1 MRPIHAKF
9 PGLDLRAPALD
20 LCTLPTPVHRL
31 DHVSRTTG
39 ADVWIKRDGETH
51 AALGGSKLRA
61 LEFLLAEFTALRK
74 PIVAYGPE
82 ASGWL
87 LDLAYFGRGLDLE
100 LLTFPM
106 PMTEA
111 SRHKQ
116 ELLQAVAGRRL
127 RRGRDFPEFVIRFLH
142 SWIAVAGG
150 RAELAPAGGSSAIST
165 IGYVNAAFELADQVA
180 RGDCPAPEV
189 VVAPLGSGG
198 LVTGLALGFAL
209 ANLPVELIGVSIA
222 PWIVSNKGGVYRLLL
237 QAAWVLNLAEP
248 RMARL
253 LVTHRFKGTY
263 GLPTPAGDRAIPL
276 YREDG
281 IDLDPVYSAKTAA
294 AVLEFARERKQRILF
309 WHTYRK
315 PLLPSVLQNDR
326 ISGEPGLEGAVRASG
341 RPTG

>member
-1 MRPIHAKF
+1 MRLIHSRF
-9 PGLDLRAPALD
+9 PGLEQRAPAVD

-31 DHVSRTTG
+31 DHISRLTG

-51 AALGGSKLRA
+51 AELGGSKLRA
-61 LEFLLAEFTALRK
+61 LEFLLAEFAALKK

-82 ASGWL
+82 ASSWL
-87 LDLAYFGRGLDLE
+87 LDLAYFGRGLDLD

-106 PMTEA
+106 PMTA
-111 SRHKQ
+111 PSRHKK
-116 ELLQAVAGRRL
+116 ELLEAVAGRRL
-127 RRGRDFPEFVIRFLH
+127 HRGRDFPDFVLRFLH
-142 SWIAVAGG
+142 SWIGVAGG

-180 RGDCPAPEV
+180 RGLCPAPDV

-222 PWIVSNKGGVYRLLL
+222 PWIVSNKGGVFRLLL
-237 QAAWVLNLAEP
+237 QAAWVLDLASP
-248 RMARL
+248 RMSPL

-263 GLPTPAGDRAIPL
+263 GLPTPAGNTAVPSYL
-276 YREDG
+276 EDG
-281 IDLDPVYSAKTAA
+281 IELDPVYSAKAGA
-294 AVLEFARERKQRILF
+294 AVLEFARERKGRILF

-315 PLLPSVLQNDR
+315 PLLNNELQK
-326 ISGEPGLEGAVRASG
+326 
-341 RPTG
+341 